1 MLAKFFDSLKNDG
14 PIRFLINLFCL
25 LILYIC
31 LYIIYFWIRLI
42 YLVYEKIILR
52 KKANITTPFY
62 IMLHAILTFIFNA
75 CIILVAMLGELFI
88 LLWIVWKILR
98 TILGL
103 FAFIIDNLPIFKE
116 CRETGLFGL
125 FDNLSNV
132 LFGSDAFAKRIEKSF
147 DAILEFLKT
156 FMEST
161 FGIVFEGYELD
172 KEYLNASLDLFLTN
186 RLYAH
191 NKMKCEEKKREVIA
205 KLKNK
210 VPLIRV
216 HFKEGEAPRKRSDI
230 EMIEI
235 NNCIKNNTLDIP
247 SDTNTV
253 KKLSIMFANE
263 VAKKKCELG
272 ITSTKCMLSDFEDNI
287 KNIADNVKDESITNY
302 NKVKDVLGQKQ
313 KEYTTEVP
321 REDIDNAMK

>member
-1 MLAKFFDSLKNDG
+1 MLGKFFDSLKNDG

-25 LILYIC
+25 LIVYIC
-31 LYIIYFWIRLI
+31 LYILYFWIRLI
-42 YLVYEKIILR
+42 YFVYEKIILR

-62 IMLHAILTFIFNA
+62 IMLHAILTFIFNV
-75 CIILVAMLGELFI
+75 CVVLVAMLGELFV
-88 LLWIVWKILR
+88 LLWIIWKILR
-98 TILGL
+98 SILGL
-103 FAFIIDNLPIFKE
+103 FAFIIDNLPVFKE

-186 RLYAH
+186 RLYSYDKA
-191 NKMKCEEKKREVIA
+191 KCEEKKREVIA

-210 VPLIRV
+210 VPLVRV
-216 HFKEGEAPRKRSDI
+216 NFKEGHAPRKRSDI

-235 NNCIKNNTLDIP
+235 NNCIQKNTMDIP
-247 SDTNTV
+247 NDASTV

-263 VAKKKCELG
+263 VSKKKCELG
-272 ITSTKCMLSDFEDNI
+272 ITSTKCTISDIEDNI
-287 KNIADNVKDESITNY
+287 KTIADNVKDVSVANY
-302 NKVKDVLGQKQ
+302 NKVKDVLIQKQ
-313 KEYTTEVP
+313 AEYTTEVP